1 MPVDFIL
8 SEFILE
14 RIFEE
19 SAENREIDSS
29 IIYLIF
35 IKVRC
40 EDNKFKTRSLI
51 QKGEEGT

>member
-40 EDNKFKTRSLI
+40 EDNKFKTRSLL